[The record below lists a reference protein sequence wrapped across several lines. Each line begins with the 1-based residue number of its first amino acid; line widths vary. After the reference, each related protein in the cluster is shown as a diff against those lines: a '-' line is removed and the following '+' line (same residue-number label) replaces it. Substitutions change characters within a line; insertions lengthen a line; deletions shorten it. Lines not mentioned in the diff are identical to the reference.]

1 MMILQDEAGK
11 EMPGPSLSSLPVI
24 GQDFLLAEPNRKLEG
39 SKHIPGIQAG
49 GPFSPEWSVE
59 RKGGELIFGNKRKQR
74 EPELS
79 CLDGSTSVTRPHL
92 LFRI

>member
-39 SKHIPGIQAG
+39 SKHIPGIQ
-49 GPFSPEWSVE
+49 EWSVE
-59 RKGGELIFGNKRKQR
+59 TKGGELIFGNKRKQR